1 MPEAAAVD
9 RASLLSIPITAPIWD
24 RVFVVAPLVLVG
36 TRENGGYDL
45 APKHLAMPCGWDNY
59 FAFICTPEH
68 STYRNIRAHP
78 EFTVSFPRAEGILD
92 ASLAAGERLD
102 DGSKPSLAALP
113 TFAATAVDGVLVENC
128 SLYLE
133 CTLERIVDDLGDASL
148 VVGRIIAASAPR
160 ALLRRPGVDDADLL
174 YEQRPLV
181 YLAPSRFGVVRETF
195 SFPFPVAFRR

>member
-1 MPEAAAVD
+1 MPEAGAVD

-36 TRENGGYDL
+36 TREDGGYDV

-92 ASLAAGERLD
+92 ASLAAGERFD
-102 DGSKPSLAALP
+102 DGSKPSLAGLP
-113 TFAATAVDGVLVENC
+113 TFAATIVDGVLVENC

-133 CTLERIVDDLGDASL
+133 CELERIVDDLGDASL

-195 SFPFPVAFRR
+195 SFPLPVAFRR